1 MAGSSIRNDFV
12 PIGSLIGMMSCL
24 MAEIDHEF
32 GVISCLGGQIKKG
45 FGETFGL
52 IGRILDF
59 DFDMEMD
66 FRTSRYD
73 TFRTTDMQ
81 FQERLARG
89 RIG

>member
-1 MAGSSIRNDFV
+1 MV
-12 PIGSLIGMMSCL
+12 SCL

-32 GVISCLGGQIKKG
+32 GVISCLGGRINKG

-66 FRTSRYD
+66 FHTS
-73 TFRTTDMQ
+73 
-81 FQERLARG
+81 
-89 RIG
+89 